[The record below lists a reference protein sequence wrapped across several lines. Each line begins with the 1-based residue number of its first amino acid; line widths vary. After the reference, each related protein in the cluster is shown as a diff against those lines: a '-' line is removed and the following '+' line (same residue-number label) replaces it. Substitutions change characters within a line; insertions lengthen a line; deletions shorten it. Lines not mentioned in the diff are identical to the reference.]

1 MNRILFVTNR
11 VPTGTTTD
19 PTFCSKLQ
27 YGLTFGSAIENGNAH
42 DVSVLGRDDF
52 LTILSKAITDGL
64 DVINFV
70 HGFKATFDDSIEQGF
85 KIADCFEESK
95 TGRKRVIVVFSWP
108 SDGEL
113 STAAY
118 QNDKLDAKR
127 SGPAIASVLQ
137 MQIDLLDEKRSEK
150 GKVHVVCQ
158 SLGNF
163 AFQYAVGF
171 IGTAGAKKL
180 SEVVLSAPV
189 IPRRA
194 FESGYKLEP
203 LPIICERISLYFNP
217 GDFAKFVTLILWE
230 FNRMSLDGPK
240 NPLKLDSKIAV
251 INCGKAIQGK
261 PDEEHRYLY
270 ENSKVIKDV
279 NSVLNGVP
287 STDNSLNRK
296 YNPSSNQFVLDG

>member
-1 MNRILFVTNR
+1 MIRILFVTNR
-11 VPTGTTTD
+11 VPTGTVTD
-19 PTFCSKLQ
+19 PTFGSKLQ
-27 YGLTFGSAIENGNAH
+27 YGLTFGSATENGNTH
-42 DVSVLGRDDF
+42 DINVLGEDDF
-52 LTILSKAITDGL
+52 LKILSKAIEDGL

-85 KIADCFEESK
+85 KIADCFVDSK
-95 TGRKRVIVVFSWP
+95 TGKKRVVVVFSWP
-108 SDGEL
+108 SDGIL

-118 QNDKLDAKR
+118 QNDKLDAKL
-127 SGPAIASVLQ
+127 SGPAIASALQ
-137 MQIDLLDEKRSEK
+137 MQIELLDEKRSNR
-150 GKVHVVCQ
+150 GKVHVLCQ

-194 FESGYKLEP
+194 FESGKELES
-203 LPIICERISLYFNP
+203 LPEICERVSLYFNP
-217 GDFAKFVTLILWE
+217 GDYAKFVTLILWE

-240 NPLKLDSKIAV
+240 TPLKLDSKVAV

-270 ENSKVIKDV
+270 ENSKVIADV
-279 NSVLNGVP
+279 NSVLDGVP
-287 STDNSLNRK
+287 SSDKNLSRK
-296 YNPSSNQFVLDG
+296 YIVSKNQYVLE